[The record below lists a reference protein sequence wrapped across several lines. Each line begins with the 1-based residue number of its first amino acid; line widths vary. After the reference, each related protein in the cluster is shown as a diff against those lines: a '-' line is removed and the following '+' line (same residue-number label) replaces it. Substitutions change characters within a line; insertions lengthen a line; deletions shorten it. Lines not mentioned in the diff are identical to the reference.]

1 MRNLEDNTKSSRF
14 FYLIIKMYLC
24 IIKITDALEVET
36 SNFKIIDSIE
46 NMNVLFDSAD
56 HI

>member
-1 MRNLEDNTKSSRF
+1 
-14 FYLIIKMYLC
+14 MYLC
-24 IIKITDALEVET
+24 IIKITDALGLET
-36 SNFKIIDSIE
+36 SNSKIIDSIE

>member
-1 MRNLEDNTKSSRF
+1 
-14 FYLIIKMYLC
+14 MYLC
-24 IIKITDALEVET
+24 IIKITDALGLEMF
-36 SNFKIIDSIE
+36 NFKIIYSIE

>member
-1 MRNLEDNTKSSRF
+1 MLLKKTKEGYFTIRE
-14 FYLIIKMYLC
+14 IA
-24 IIKITDALEVET
+24 DALGLET

>member
-1 MRNLEDNTKSSRF
+1 
-14 FYLIIKMYLC
+14 MYIC
-24 IIKITDALEVET
+24 IIKITDALGIEIH
-36 SNFKIIDSIE
+36 NFKIIDSIE

>member
-1 MRNLEDNTKSSRF
+1 
-14 FYLIIKMYLC
+14 MYLY
-24 IIKITDALEVET
+24 IIKITDTLGVET

>member
-1 MRNLEDNTKSSRF
+1 
-14 FYLIIKMYLC
+14 MYLC
-24 IIKITDALEVET
+24 IIKIADALGLET
-36 SNFKIIDSIE
+36 YNFKIIDSIE

>member
-1 MRNLEDNTKSSRF
+1 
-14 FYLIIKMYLC
+14 MYLC
-24 IIKITDALEVET
+24 IIKITDALEVAK

-46 NMNVLFDSAD
+46 NMIALFDSAD

>member
-1 MRNLEDNTKSSRF
+1 
-14 FYLIIKMYLC
+14 MYLC
-24 IIKITDALEVET
+24 IIKITDTLGIET
-36 SNFKIIDSIE
+36 PNFKIIDSIE

>member
-1 MRNLEDNTKSSRF
+1 
-14 FYLIIKMYLC
+14 MYLC
-24 IIKITDALEVET
+24 IIKITDTLGLET

-46 NMNVLFDSAD
+46 NMNVLFDSVN

>member
-1 MRNLEDNTKSSRF
+1 
-14 FYLIIKMYLC
+14 MYLC
-24 IIKITDALEVET
+24 IIKITDVLEVAT

>member
-1 MRNLEDNTKSSRF
+1 
-14 FYLIIKMYLC
+14 MYLC

-36 SNFKIIDSIE
+36 SNFKIIVSIE
-46 NMNVLFDSAD
+46 NMIVLFDSAD

>member
-1 MRNLEDNTKSSRF
+1 
-14 FYLIIKMYLC
+14 MYLC
-24 IIKITDALEVET
+24 IIKITDALGLET

-46 NMNVLFDSAD
+46 NMNVLFDSAE

>member
-1 MRNLEDNTKSSRF
+1 
-14 FYLIIKMYLC
+14 MYLC
-24 IIKITDALEVET
+24 IIKITDALEAET

-46 NMNVLFDSAD
+46 NMIVLFDSAD

>member
-1 MRNLEDNTKSSRF
+1 
-14 FYLIIKMYLC
+14 MYLC

-36 SNFKIIDSIE
+36 SNFKIIYSIE
-46 NMNVLFDSAD
+46 SMNVLFDSAD

>member
-1 MRNLEDNTKSSRF
+1 
-14 FYLIIKMYLC
+14 MYLC
-24 IIKITDALEVET
+24 IIKITDVLGLET

>member
-1 MRNLEDNTKSSRF
+1 
-14 FYLIIKMYLC
+14 MYLC
-24 IIKITDALEVET
+24 IIKITDTLEDET

>member
-1 MRNLEDNTKSSRF
+1 
-14 FYLIIKMYLC
+14 MYLC
-24 IIKITDALEVET
+24 IIKITDALEVAT

-46 NMNVLFDSAD
+46 NMIVLFDSSD

>member
-1 MRNLEDNTKSSRF
+1 
-14 FYLIIKMYLC
+14 MYLC

-36 SNFKIIDSIE
+36 SNFKIIYSIE
-46 NMNVLFDSAD
+46 NMIVLFDSAD

>member
-1 MRNLEDNTKSSRF
+1 
-14 FYLIIKMYLC
+14 MYLC
-24 IIKITDALEVET
+24 IIKITDELGIET
-36 SNFKIIDSIE
+36 PNFKIIDSIE

>member
-1 MRNLEDNTKSSRF
+1 
-14 FYLIIKMYLC
+14 MYLC
-24 IIKITDALEVET
+24 IIKITDALGIEIP
-36 SNFKIIDSIE
+36 NFKIIDSIE

>member
-1 MRNLEDNTKSSRF
+1 
-14 FYLIIKMYLC
+14 MYLC
-24 IIKITDALEVET
+24 IIKITDTLGLET

-46 NMNVLFDSAD
+46 NINVLFDSAD